1 MVIFNSFL
9 MLFVC
14 LPEAYFIDPAL
25 LAAAAETRDAVAGA
39 TGAFAAPS
47 DPDELPGWAERDL

>member
-1 MVIFNSFL
+1 MFTRPGIFA
-9 MLFVC
+9 
-14 LPEAYFIDPAL
+14 PKKAAEAYFIDPAL

-47 DPDELPGWAERDL
+47 DPDELPGWVERDP